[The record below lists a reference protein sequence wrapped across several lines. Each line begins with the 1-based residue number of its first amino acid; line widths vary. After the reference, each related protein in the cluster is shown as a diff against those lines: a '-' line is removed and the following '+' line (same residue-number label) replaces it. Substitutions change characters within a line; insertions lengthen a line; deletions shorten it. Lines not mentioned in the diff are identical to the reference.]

1 MIVVRFK
8 LRSRPEHAD
17 RVRAA
22 LARVLAA
29 SQDVEGV
36 VTFDIAQDLADPNGF
51 IATEV
56 FADRDALDRQES
68 LPEVGE
74 AMTLFG
80 DALAEE
86 PEATIYEVVSSES
99 HGS

>member
-8 LRSRPEHAD
+8 LRSHPEHTE

-22 LARVLAA
+22 LERVLAA

-36 VTFDIAQDLADPNGF
+36 VSFDIAQDLGDPNAF

-56 FADRDALDRQES
+56 FDGRAALDRQES

-74 AMTLFG
+74 AMALFG
-80 DALAEE
+80 EALAGE
-86 PEATIYEVVSSES
+86 PEATIYDVASSEPY
-99 HGS
+99 GD